1 MTRASG
7 NHRMR
12 GKARLLA
19 ALAVTTCGTAC
30 DSVPLVAPTESTITL
45 VVADTSLPNDGST
58 TVTAAVTELSGTPV
72 HDGTVVT
79 FSATL
84 GTVHPSEAPT
94 TRGLA
99 SATFTAGERS
109 GTASLLAY
117 SGNAVSEPVEV
128 RIGGA
133 AVASIRL
140 TAEPG
145 NLPPA
150 GGATR
155 LVATV
160 LDGGRSPLP
169 NVRVAFAATAGTLRD
184 RVATTDNAGEARTV
198 LETTTASEV
207 TASVGETRATT
218 SITLD
223 PTTGISIT
231 AAPARPAA
239 GQPVSFEVTLTNEA
253 RAIRRAVIGFGDG
266 RRMNLAATAHTTVT
280 HTYRTAGAYTVTVT
294 ATDVAGSVATSSI
307 VVQVRPA
314 PSIPVTI
321 SASPASPFAGEP
333 VTFTVEVTPPADAP
347 GVREVS
353 VDFGD
358 GSTAALG
365 ALSGRRSVAH
375 VYERDGSFV
384 ATVSARDAAERRH
397 TSSLGVTVRPA
408 PAISVTIT
416 ASPAAP
422 VAGQPVT
429 FTVEVSPPTGAP
441 AVRNVTV
448 DFGDRSTAS
457 LGGLTGR
464 RSVAHIYERAGSFI
478 VTATARDA
486 AGRRHAS
493 SIGIVVAEP

>member
-1 MTRASG
+1 
-7 NHRMR
+7 MR
-12 GKARLLA
+12 GKARLLT
-19 ALAVTTCGTAC
+19 ALAVTTAAAAC
-30 DSVPLVAPTESTITL
+30 DSVPLVAPTESTVTL

-84 GTVHPSEAPT
+84 GAIHPPEAPT
-94 TRGLA
+94 TRGRA
-99 SATFTAGERS
+99 SATFTAGEQS

-117 SGNAVSEPVEV
+117 SGNAVSGAVEV
-128 RIGGA
+128 VIGGA

-140 TAEPG
+140 AAEPG

-160 LDGGRSPLP
+160 LDGGRSRLP
-169 NVRVAFAATAGTLRD
+169 NVRVAFAASAGALRD
-184 RVATTDNAGEARTV
+184 RVATTDQAGEARTV
-198 LETTTASEV
+198 LRTTTAAEV

-223 PTTGISIT
+223 PATSISIT

-253 RAIRRAVIGFGDG
+253 RAIRRAVIAFGDG
-266 RRMNLAATAHTTVT
+266 RRKNLAAAARTSVT

-294 ATDVAGSVATSSI
+294 ARDVAGFVATSSI

-314 PSIPVTI
+314 PAIPVTI
-321 SASPASPFAGEP
+321 TGSPASPFAGEP
-333 VTFTVEVTPPADAP
+333 VTYAIDVSPPADAP
-347 GVREVS
+347 AVREVA

-358 GSTAALG
+358 GSTVSLG
-365 ALSGRRSVAH
+365 ALTGRRSVAH

-384 ATVSARDAAERRH
+384 ASVTARDAAGRRH
-397 TSSLGVTVRPA
+397 TSSVGVTVRPA
-408 PAISVTIT
+408 PAIPVAIT

-422 VAGQPVT
+422 VAEQPVT
-429 FTVEVSPPTGAP
+429 FTVEVSPPAGAP
-441 AVRNVTV
+441 AVRNVTI
-448 DFGDRSTAS
+448 DFGDDSGAS
-457 LGGLTGR
+457 LGALTGR
-464 RSVAHIYERAGSFI
+464 RSVAHLYERAGSYI